1 MILKPRD
8 ARAARR
14 IPMWLLAVLVV
25 SLLLNGLVV
34 GAVASRWKAM
44 HAGPPVLGSSS
55 NAQLFG
61 FAVTLPEERRR
72 EIWKSVETDR
82 EAMRPLRQAV
92 FVARDEARKT
102 LLAEPFDVDRYAAA
116 QKHLFDAEQ
125 QMRLRAIDVVQ
136 AIAKQLTPNER
147 AAFARWE
154 EDDRSRR
161 RAFWR
166 GMRGEDDSGPPRKN
180 GPAKN

>member
-1 MILKPRD
+1 MMLRRSETKVVR
-8 ARAARR
+8 RA
-14 IPMWLLAVLVV
+14 PMWLLAVLVV

-34 GAVASRWKAM
+34 GAVASRWQAM

-61 FAVTLPEERRR
+61 FAVTLPPDRRR
-72 EIWKSVETDR
+72 EVWSAVEADR
-82 EAMRPLRQAV
+82 AAIRPLRQAV
-92 FVARDEARKT
+92 HEARDEARKT
-102 LLAEPFDVDRYAAA
+102 LLAEPFDAERYAAV
-116 QKHLFDAEQ
+116 QKRLFDAEQ
-125 QMRLRAIDVVQ
+125 AMRLRAIDAIQ
-136 AIAKQLTPNER
+136 AIAKQLTPKER

-166 GMRGEDDSGPPRKN
+166 GMRGEDDSGAPKQS